1 LANNYT
7 ISPSF
12 VTDVRESTFGVMPK
26 ADNSSVGTVL
36 CAGWRGFADIVNRS
50 VKACKLFTTDIV
62 STYSLVYTVS
72 NAYTGG
78 VLAPNGDIHFVP
90 FNADIGQ
97 KISADGV
104 VKNDNEQMQASLLA
118 LQ

>member
-1 LANNYT
+1 MANNYT

-12 VTDVRESTFGVMPK
+12 VTDVRESTFGVMTK

-36 CAGWRGFADIVNRS
+36 SAGWRGFADIVNRS
-50 VKACKLFTTDIV
+50 VKAGKLFTTDIV

-104 VKNDNEQMQASLLA
+104 VKNDNEQMQASMLA